1 MGDRGADDHELAAR
15 LSEARRRLGEIRLPA
30 AETERLRRR
39 FFAVCD
45 AIKAREA
52 DVATGLRRLAAF
64 LDTLEQAVAN
74 RRGNKSQKERTR
86 S

>member
-1 MGDRGADDHELAAR
+1 MGEQGADDRVLADLLR
-15 LSEARRRLGEIRLPA
+15 EARRRLGEIRLPVE
-30 AETERLRRR
+30 ETERLRRK

-74 RRGNKSQKERTR
+74 RRGKKSQTKK
-86 S
+86 SQS